1 MNLTVVE
8 RWILSN
14 QCLILA
20 KLDPGE
26 REYYE
31 KIREALDSGYELH
44 YAPEHIT
51 KNPDEI
57 MTEQE
62 CREVLDILSMFQVLR
77 QSFERLAD
85 KSGVEE
91 GAVRFDGFDGN
102 NETKQMGYTR
112 FFCGRPADR
121 RFEGDVDPNNLN
133 SHSERLPRYR
143 AMLAEYNRIKE
154 AKPRDLSMDGYLF
167 TKDEITAVT
176 KARRW

>member
-1 MNLTVVE
+1 MKLSVTE

-14 QCLILA
+14 QCSILA
-20 KLDPGE
+20 KLDPE
-26 REYYE
+26 EKNYYE

-51 KNPDEI
+51 ANPDEI

-91 GAVRFDGFDGN
+91 DAVRFGGFDGN
-102 NETKQMGYTR
+102 NEGKQMGYTR
-112 FFCGRPADR
+112 YYCGRPGDR
-121 RFEGDVDPNNLN
+121 RFEGDVDPDNLN
-133 SHSERLPRYR
+133 SHSRRLPLYR

-154 AKPRDLSMDGYLF
+154 RRPRDLSMDGYLF
-167 TKDEITAVT
+167 KKDEITAVT
-176 KARRW
+176 SARQR